1 MLDGPAVSRPLQAQ
15 CMQLV
20 ETLQSIICSP
30 DATTE
35 LKPGM
40 FQNALVWYFH
50 APVQHPLRALY
61 GYKKSFFLLTKNSV
75 ADKQATNIVREL
87 EATPRIVISS
97 RATDKKW
104 FLGGV
109 EPISRENVI
118 EYRMKADQT
127 TLEPLSQE
135 DASLAQSYQEEAK
148 DLSAVFAFCVGTK
161 SYIGLELDLDG
172 GITKNFSTRQTN
184 MLKRLYVVEDEGEV
198 SSVQGEECL
207 SIPSLDVLLER
218 YREAM
223 GQEKNSLETLSGQ
236 VFAKYRLDLT
246 LGKKAFKESPST
258 ITLEICWQDIHQPLS
273 PPPSLAAVSLN
284 INIASGEYDIVN
296 HQPTCGLLVEL
307 TRLIKW
313 YLAAFSGDGWGTN
326 VTESM
331 NETFNGIAQTV
342 RVFLEDVKFEGSVS
356 NIGDETTT
364 SFMSFQNSSL
374 VHRKDLDFTEKLWN
388 FCQGGAKNH
397 TDLVSALAVVFEEL
411 ETGKL
416 QPTCHK
422 DNHSSFANTIR
433 ECLKLAR
440 IQTSTDY
447 NEVKEHIH
455 DIFNFWLGQPLECM
469 IEVGLFKLKRD
480 YCYHLI
486 GNDLVT
492 WSELEPFLDAT
503 QQLSEQIERLRQL
516 HRIVETWSFVKRALP
531 QVPYESM
538 RNLIR
543 TLVDYYKGF
552 PVDEINNPRV
562 QAPLSCTVY
571 LPKYSSATE
580 QLITDLFKSS
590 KQTILPT
597 YWEMSIREDL
607 AEKGGGLVSHSVKAY
622 SDIFFVQFDQLD
634 TLNEKRETQD
644 VMETDDKVFVDAID
658 EEMSLTGAGT
668 ELITNKNHKYHMT
681 IATSQ
686 LRYSSQ

>member
-1 MLDGPAVSRPLQAQ
+1 MLSEPAASRPLHAQ

-20 ETLQSIICSP
+20 ETLQSTICSP
-30 DATTE
+30 DASTE
-35 LKPGM
+35 LKPAI

-50 APVQHPLRALY
+50 AQVQHPLRALY
-61 GYKKSFFLLTKNSV
+61 GYKKAFFLLTKNSV
-75 ADKQATNIVREL
+75 ADKKAASLIREL

-104 FLGGV
+104 FLGGI

-135 DASLAQSYQEEAK
+135 DASLVQSYHEEAK
-148 DLSAVFAFCVGTK
+148 NLSAVFASCVGTK
-161 SYIGLELDLDG
+161 SYIGLELDFDG
-172 GITKNFSTRQTN
+172 GITRNSTRQTN
-184 MLKRLYVVEDEGEV
+184 MLKRLYVVEDDGEI
-198 SSVQGEECL
+198 SSVQGEEFK
-207 SIPSLDVLLER
+207 SIPSLDQLLER
-218 YREAM
+218 YRDAM

-236 VFAKYRLDLT
+236 VFAKYHLDLT
-246 LGKKAFKESPST
+246 LGKKDLKESLST

-273 PPPSLAAVSLN
+273 PPPSLAAVSL
-284 INIASGEYDIVN
+284 
-296 HQPTCGLLVEL
+296 PTYGLLVEL

-313 YLAAFSGDGWGTN
+313 YLAAFSGDDWGTN

-331 NETFNGIAQTV
+331 DETVNGIAQTV
-342 RVFLEDVKFEGSVS
+342 RVFLEDVRFEGSVS

-374 VHRKDLDFTEKLWN
+374 MQRKDLDFTEKLWN
-388 FCQGGAKNH
+388 FCQGAKNH
-397 TDLVSALAVVFEEL
+397 TDLVAALAVVFEEL
-411 ETGKL
+411 EAGKL

-447 NEVKEHIH
+447 NDVKEHIH

-469 IEVGLFKLKRD
+469 IEIGLFKLKRD

-538 RNLIR
+538 RNLIQ
-543 TLVDYYKGF
+543 TLVDYYKRF

-562 QAPLSCTVY
+562 QTPLSCTVY

-580 QLITDLFKSS
+580 KLITDLFKS
-590 KQTILPT
+590 KETILPT
-597 YWEMSIREDL
+597 YWEMSIKEDL
-607 AEKGGGLVSHSVKAY
+607 AEKAGELVSHSVKRY
-622 SDIFFVQFDQLD
+622 NDIFFVQFVQLD
-634 TLNEKRETQD
+634 KLNEKRETQD
-644 VMETDDKVFVDAID
+644 VMETDDNVFADTMD
-658 EEMSLTGAGT
+658 EEMALTGAGT
-668 ELITNKNHKYHMT
+668 ELITNKNHNYQMT
-681 IATSQ
+681 VATSQ
-686 LRYSSQ
+686 MRYRSQ